1 MVASVVLIMVVFN
14 FIRMRKLSYTKDDTH
29 STLALAITEEQE
41 EDLISSTPEVM
52 QEQSSAPEYTPTAT
66 ETLQPDLFIV
76 ISGGEERER
85 SYLGPLE
92 RREYQRLLIN
102 FIPTQGKKSGRNKN
116 PHLGSA
122 PNDIYRYWLDHYDE
136 DTRRLSL
143 DDDNA
148 YHLDDIDQIFL
159 LTDLDNF
166 RPQLKKLLSTS
177 SNTPYR
183 WIISNPCFEIWL
195 YYSYIDSSPTE
206 YLKEL
211 LPLSE
216 EKRPARL
223 KKLLPDL
230 KGIKGGAD
238 PRKAFLNMDTA
249 IKNAR
254 QHNRDVD
261 EDNKDTAITSEH
273 KHNCPVDEDNIPKL
287 FCTQMDFLAEQIWA
301 RIAPEMVT
309 KRADSFKKQLR
320 NKQ

>member
-1 MVASVVLIMVVFN
+1 MDIVSSFLN
-14 FIRMRKLSYTKDDTH
+14 SLS
-29 STLALAITEEQE
+29 
-41 EDLISSTPEVM
+41 
-52 QEQSSAPEYTPTAT
+52 
-66 ETLQPDLFIV
+66 
-76 ISGGEERER
+76 
-85 SYLGPLE
+85 E
-92 RREYQRLLIN
+92 RRELAPKFFSTNQISSR
-102 FIPTQGKKSGRNKN
+102 RNKN

-148 YHLDDIDQIFL
+148 YHLEDIDQIFL

-166 RPQLKKLLSTS
+166 RSQLKKLLSIS
-177 SNTPYR
+177 PSAQYQ

-195 YYSYIDSSPTE
+195 YYSYIDSSPSE

-216 EKRPARL
+216 EKRPAKL
-223 KKLLPDL
+223 KNLLPKL
-230 KGIKGGAD
+230 GIKGGAD

-249 IKNAR
+249 IKNVR
-254 QHNRDVD
+254 QHNRNVD

>member
-1 MVASVVLIMVVFN
+1 
-14 FIRMRKLSYTKDDTH
+14 
-29 STLALAITEEQE
+29 
-41 EDLISSTPEVM
+41 M
-52 QEQSSAPEYTPTAT
+52 QEQSSTPEYTPTAT

-76 ISGGEERER
+76 ISGGEKT
-85 SYLGPLE
+85 E
-92 RREYQRLLIN
+92 RRYLEQLKLRGYQRLSIV
-102 FIPTQGKKSGRNKN
+102 FTSPQGKKSGRNKN
-116 PHLGSA
+116 SHLGSA

-148 YHLDDIDQIFL
+148 YNLDDIDQIFL

-195 YYSYIDSSPTE
+195 YYSYIDSSPSE

-216 EKRPARL
+216 EKRPAKL
-223 KKLLPDL
+223 KNLLD
-230 KGIKGGAD
+230 GIKGGAD

-254 QHNRDVD
+254 QHNC
-261 EDNKDTAITSEH
+261 T
-273 KHNCPVDEDNIPKL
+273 VDEDNIPKL

-301 RIAPEMVT
+301 RIAPEMVAQ
-309 KRADSFKKQLR
+309 RADLFKKQLR
-320 NKQ
+320 NKQINTR

>member
-1 MVASVVLIMVVFN
+1 MVASGVLIVVVFN
-14 FIRMRKLSYTKDDTH
+14 FIRMRKLGYTKDDTH

-76 ISGGEERER
+76 ISGGEKRER
-85 SYLGPLE
+85 IYLGPLE
-92 RREYQRLLIN
+92 RRGYQRLLID
-102 FIPTQGKKSGRNKN
+102 FIPPQGKKSGRNQN
-116 PHLGSA
+116 HHLGSA
-122 PNDIYRYWLDHYDE
+122 PDDIYSYWLDHYDE
-136 DTRRLSL
+136 DTRRFSL
-143 DDDNA
+143 DDDKA
-148 YHLDDIDQIFL
+148 YHLEDIDQIFL

-166 RPQLKKLLSTS
+166 RPQLKKLLSIS
-177 SNTPYR
+177 PNAQYR

-216 EKRPARL
+216 EKRPAKL
-223 KKLLPDL
+223 KYLLPKL
-230 KGIKGGAD
+230 GIKGGAD
-238 PRKAFLNMDTA
+238 PRKAFLNIDTA
-249 IKNAR
+249 IINAR
-254 QHNRDVD
+254 QHNRDVN
-261 EDNKDTAITSEH
+261 EDNKDTAITNEH

-301 RIAPEMVT
+301 RISSEMVT